1 MKHQL
6 PSTFPEEDDNQ
17 DQKRETSGTNPK
29 QNRKADHTVEIDGR
43 GDSDRKQ
50 ELKGNNS
57 KRWIVDFFID
67 FKLAEKSLKYLEINT
82 ETPLGKNLSDE
93 KEGNAL
99 LRITIK
105 RNEQSMQRFDIYLEQ
120 YSRMTSFRISGLEE
134 NRQKKKKW

>member
-1 MKHQL
+1 M
-6 PSTFPEEDDNQ
+6 
-17 DQKRETSGTNPK
+17 
-29 QNRKADHTVEIDGR
+29 
-43 GDSDRKQ
+43 
-50 ELKGNNS
+50 NS
-57 KRWIVDFFID
+57 RFFID

-134 NRQKKKKW
+134 NRQKKKK